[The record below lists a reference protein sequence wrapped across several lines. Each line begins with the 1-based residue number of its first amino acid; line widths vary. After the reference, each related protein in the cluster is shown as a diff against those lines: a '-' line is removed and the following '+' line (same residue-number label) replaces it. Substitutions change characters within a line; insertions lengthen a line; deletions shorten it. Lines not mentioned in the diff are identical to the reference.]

1 MSLASP
7 NNASAVG
14 ATLFSLSAVSLSE
27 SECIIALV
35 RLTVF
40 SVSEPEL
47 LRARLFFDRSSSSLS
62 SDFGLRSLSN
72 QKKFQFNSI

>member
-27 SECIIALV
+27 SEFIIVLT

-40 SVSEPEL
+40 SVSEPEPL
-47 LRARLFFDRSSSSLS
+47 FCRLTFDRSSSLS
-62 SDFGLRSLSN
+62 SDFGLRSKQEEKVS
-72 QKKFQFNSI
+72 